1 MSFCYTN
8 SVKRLVALL
17 VVSLTLLCLVEDLL
31 ALSRCAEDRGSVV
44 FAEASR
50 VVSQTQSSQQSCPPD
65 SSEGDHDC
73 FCCCRHVV
81 PGVVFQADQN
91 WSFSFIEFASNRTTL
106 SAPLFPP
113 YHPPQA

>member
-1 MSFCYTN
+1 MSFCYTK
-8 SVKRLVALL
+8 SLKRLVALL

-31 ALSRCAEDRGSVV
+31 ALSRCDEDRGSVD
-44 FAEASR
+44 FAEANMGG
-50 VVSQTQSSQQSCPPD
+50 SQSQASESCPPN

-91 WSFSFIEFASNRTTL
+91 WSFSYIEFAPNKTTL
-106 SAPLFPP
+106 SAPLLPP

>member
-31 ALSRCAEDRGSVV
+31 ALSRCAEDRSVV
-44 FAEASR
+44 FAEASMA
-50 VVSQTQSSQQSCPPD
+50 VSRTQSSQQSCPPN

-81 PGVVFQADQN
+81 PGVVFQADQS
-91 WSFSFIEFASNRTTL
+91 WSFSFIEFASNSTVQ
-106 SAPLFPP
+106 SAPAFPL